1 MFDCISNICGNIQ
14 SLLKPQLQDKNRT
27 ERSRGLT
34 ASGDRQKN
42 LIVNKGGEFVEKT
55 AVLCRLG
62 FKEIIWS
69 YQLS

>member
-42 LIVNKGGEFVEKT
+42 LIVNKWGEFVEKLLYC
-55 AVLCRLG
+55 VVWGLKR
-62 FKEIIWS
+62 
-69 YQLS
+69 